1 MNIKLGIKK
10 ILDKTSFIYCVYNQ
24 KNKCGFIHLRRIEN
38 KKLEVSII
46 IDRKFR
52 KRGVAFDAL
61 HQAINQKFLS
71 GYKICASCKIDN
83 YSSIRLF
90 ESLGFVFVKKINDF
104 KFFEKVV
111 N

>member
-90 ESLGFVFVKKINDF
+90 ESLGFVFVKK
-104 KFFEKVV
+104 K
-111 N
+111 